1 MMRMMKQQPAGG
13 KNNQNENIE
22 KLKEQYTTKKI

>member
-1 MMRMMKQQPAGG
+1 MMKQPAGG
-13 KNNQNENIE
+13 NQKINENDNIE